1 MDLNAILRCKSKM
14 PIKVCTVKKTKAHTS
29 EEEKKFMTLA
39 IGNTNQLLE
48 LSKRWHGIV

>member
-1 MDLNAILRCKSKM
+1 MDLNGILRCKSKM
-14 PIKVCTVKKTKAHTS
+14 PIKVSTVKTKAHTS

-48 LSKRWHGIV
+48 LSKRWRGIV